1 MSNHEGE
8 GNQDK
13 SNNEP
18 ESLVQMLDAK
28 CETRFER
35 IESLLADMAKS
46 LKRKDRD
53 HDSSEDE
60 SGDKTSGS
68 GRDHNAAKC
77 AKQTSE
83 RAQADNS
90 EDKQSE
96 DGEIIDDSVS
106 VADSETNLLDELD
119 RDLDDQEVT
128 GAPVAESLA
137 KLANNRFQSSMS
149 VDKVKER
156 MEKYPRPTNCTALV
170 TPEVNKEIWK
180 NLGKSVQSADIKLQH
195 TQKAIVKAGMALMHS
210 TQSLLRAQRGP
221 GEASREE
228 IKKAIAQNADAVAL
242 LGHASHEL
250 SLFRRINIRPSLEQS
265 YMGLCSDKVP
275 VTNYLFGDDLAGS
288 MKEVQETNKLCA
300 KVTQNSKADG
310 KQHNKGYYKKTG
322 KNHFLGQSY
331 HRGRGRGASNSR
343 HFYDKK
349 KQRYQKAK
357 QE

>member
-119 RDLDDQEVT
+119 RDLDDQESLDFYAFPPFSVI
-128 GAPVAESLA
+128 PRVLQKVRRDRAEG
-137 KLANNRFQSSMS
+137 
-149 VDKVKER
+149 VIVV
-156 MEKYPRPTNCTALV
+156 PRWP
-170 TPEVNKEIWK
+170 
-180 NLGKSVQSADIKLQH
+180 
-195 TQKAIVKAGMALMHS
+195 
-210 TQSLLRAQRGP
+210 TQS
-221 GEASREE
+221 
-228 IKKAIAQNADAVAL
+228 
-242 LGHASHEL
+242 
-250 SLFRRINIRPSLEQS
+250 
-265 YMGLCSDKVP
+265 
-275 VTNYLFGDDLAGS
+275 
-288 MKEVQETNKLCA
+288 
-300 KVTQNSKADG
+300 
-310 KQHNKGYYKKTG
+310 KG
-322 KNHFLGQSY
+322 
-331 HRGRGRGASNSR
+331 
-343 HFYDKK
+343 
-349 KQRYQKAK
+349 
-357 QE
+357 